1 MKNINPGMISR
12 LEDIIS
18 KASNIAIATHIH
30 PDGDAM
36 GSSIGL
42 KHFLE
47 ESGSKTVRIFLSDR
61 WPDTLSFMMDENES
75 KNILICDEDE
85 ERTAVCLRSCD
96 TLFCLDFNTP
106 SRSGSLQKHIE
117 DFTGE
122 KILIDH
128 HIGPDTGC
136 FDLCFSETE
145 ISSASEYLY
154 HILKRL
160 EYPSGLPA
168 ASLDAIL
175 TGITTDTNNFANSV
189 FPSTLEACSE
199 LLAAGVDRDR
209 ILGHIYNDYREN
221 RMRLMGHLLKDV
233 MVTTSA
239 GLAYIILSKKDVE
252 EYGITDGETEGFVN
266 LPLAIKEIRMSV
278 FLREE
283 DGYFRVSIRSKRGV
297 SANRCAREHFNGGGH
312 EQAAGGRLYW
322 PENIRKP
329 EDAATY
335 IENVTKPFLNES

>member
-1 MKNINPGMISR
+1 MKNFDSGMISR
-12 LEDIIS
+12 LADIIS
-18 KASNIAIATHIH
+18 AASNIAIATHIH

-47 ESGSKTVRIFLSDR
+47 KGFGKTVRILLSDR
-61 WPDTLSFMMDENES
+61 WPDTLSFM
-75 KNILICDEDE
+75 LDEDE
-85 ERTAVCLRSCD
+85 TGNILVCDEEKKQTAAYLHTCD
-96 TLFCLDFNTP
+96 TLFCLDFNAP
-106 SRSGSLQKHIE
+106 SRSGSLQELIE
-117 DFTGE
+117 NFKGK

-128 HIGPDTGC
+128 HIGPDTSC

-160 EYPSGLPA
+160 ECPSGIPEP
-168 ASLDAIL
+168 SLDAIL

-189 FPSTLEACSE
+189 FPSTLETCSE

-233 MVTTSA
+233 MVTKPS
-239 GLAYIILSKKDVE
+239 GLAYIILSRKDAE
-252 EYGITDGETEGFVN
+252 DYGITDGETEGFVN

-283 DGYFRVSIRSKRGV
+283 EGYFRVSIRSKRGV

-322 PENIRKP
+322 PENIKGP
-329 EDAATY
+329 ADAAAY
-335 IENVTKPFLNES
+335 IEKVTEPFLNEN

>member
-1 MKNINPGMISR
+1 MKNFDPGMISR
-12 LEDIIS
+12 LAGIIS
-18 KASNIAIATHIH
+18 AASNIAIATHIH

-47 ESGSKTVRIFLSDR
+47 EGFGKTVRILLSDR
-61 WPDTLSFMMDENES
+61 WPGTLSFMLDEAEAE
-75 KNILICDEDE
+75 NILVYDEDE
-85 ERTAVCLRSCD
+85 EQTSAYLQSCD

-106 SRSGSLQKHIE
+106 SRSGSLQGLIE
-117 DFTGE
+117 NFAGE
-122 KILIDH
+122 RILIDH
-128 HIGPDTGC
+128 HIGPDTDC
-136 FDLCFSETE
+136 FKLCFSETE

-160 EYPSGLPA
+160 ECPSGFPA
-168 ASLDAIL
+168 AALDAIL

-189 FPSTLEACSE
+189 FPSTLEVCSE

-233 MVTTSA
+233 MVTTPE
-239 GLAYIILSKKDVE
+239 GLAYMILNKEDVAG
-252 EYGITDGETEGFVN
+252 YGITDGETEGFVN
-266 LPLAIKEIRMSV
+266 LPLAIKEIKMSI

-322 PENIRKP
+322 PENILKP

>member
-1 MKNINPGMISR
+1 MKNIDPGMISK
-12 LEDIIS
+12 LADIIS

-47 ESGSKTVRIFLSDR
+47 ESCGKTAHIFLSDR
-61 WPDTLSFMMDENES
+61 WPETLSFMMDEDEAG
-75 KNILICDEDE
+75 NILVCDGDE
-85 ERTAVCLRSCD
+85 ERTAACLQSCD

-106 SRSGSLQKHIE
+106 SRSGSLQGPIE
-117 DFTGE
+117 NFTGE

-128 HIGPDTGC
+128 HIGPDTDC
-136 FDLCFSETE
+136 FSLCFSEIE

-160 EYPSGLPA
+160 ECPSGFPA
-168 ASLDAIL
+168 ATLDAIL
-175 TGITTDTNNFANSV
+175 IGITTDTNNFANSV

-221 RMRLMGHLLKDV
+221 RIRLMGHLLKDV
-233 MVTTSA
+233 MVTTPA
-239 GLAYIILSKKDVE
+239 GLAYIILNKGDVA

-266 LPLAIKEIRMSV
+266 LPLAIKEVKMSV

-283 DGYFRVSIRSKRGV
+283 EGYFRVSIRSKRGV

-329 EDAATY
+329 EDAAAY